1 MKPRPT
7 SPVTPLEF
15 LYGRINYERTSM
27 PSGGQGL
34 KLDRMRDLLRALG
47 NPHFALP
54 SVHVAGTK
62 GKGST
67 AVMFSSV
74 AAAAGIRTG
83 LYTSPH
89 LHAIE
94 ERIAIDGR
102 PIPTAEFLALLA
114 QVRDAVHVLDR
125 HWVEAQGAGPTFFEI
140 LTAVA
145 FLYFQRAS
153 VQLAVM
159 EVGLGGRLDST
170 NVCLP
175 VLSIITS
182 ISLDHVRQL
191 GDTVEA
197 IAAEKAGIIKP
208 GVPVVSGVVQD
219 GPAGVIAAI
228 ANRESSRIYKLGLD
242 FDFEMVASPA
252 SEARLAIAAFNY
264 REPAES
270 QRANS
275 LRTRIDGLR
284 IPARG
289 MHQRAN
295 AALVCCGVE
304 RLRQAGWQIPDS
316 ALREGLANSQFPA
329 RTQIVR
335 DRPLIILDVA
345 HNRASVEALLEA
357 IPPANYRSK
366 TLLFAASQDKD
377 VDGMIEVIIPFFD
390 RVVLTRFLE
399 NPRAVAPR
407 LLAEYCQNFMERHP
421 GVAPEIQVAETPAD
435 AWSECRR
442 SLGPDDL
449 LCISGSFFLAAELSR
464 IVQMGWESALPS

>member
-1 MKPRPT
+1 MNLRPT
-7 SPVTPLEF
+7 APVSPLEF

-27 PSGGQGL
+27 PSGGQEL
-34 KLDRMRDLLRALG
+34 KLERMRDLLSRLG
-47 NPHFALP
+47 NPQLSLP
-54 SVHVAGTK
+54 CIHVAGTK

-74 AAAAGIRTG
+74 AGAAGIRTG
-83 LYTSPH
+83 LFTSPH

-94 ERIAIDGR
+94 ERIAIDGS
-102 PIPTAEFLALLA
+102 PIPTKEFLDRLD
-114 QVRDAVHVLDR
+114 QVRDSVIAVDR
-125 HWVEAQGAGPTFFEI
+125 RWADTPWSGPTFFEI

-145 FLYFQRAS
+145 FLYFQRAG

-208 GVPVVSGVVQD
+208 GVPVVSGVVQP
-219 GPAGVIAAI
+219 GPAGVIAAT
-228 ANRESSRIYKLGLD
+228 ADRQRSVLYKLERD
-242 FDFEMVASPA
+242 FRFETVASPA
-252 SEARLAIAAFNY
+252 ADARRAASLFNY
-264 REPAES
+264 REHS
-270 QRANS
+270 GSHGGANF
-275 LRTRIDGLR
+275 RIDGLE

-289 MHQRAN
+289 VHQCAN

-304 RLRQAGWQIPDS
+304 RLRQAGWQISDS
-316 ALREGLANSQFPA
+316 ALRSGLAKSQFPA
-329 RTQIVR
+329 RAQVIR
-335 DRPLIILDVA
+335 DRPLVILDVA

-357 IPPANYRSK
+357 IPRAAYRRK
-366 TLLFAASQDKD
+366 TLVFAASQDKD
-377 VDGMIEVIIPFFD
+377 IAGMIEVIMPFFD
-390 RVVLTRFLE
+390 QVILTRYLE
-399 NPRAVAPR
+399 NPRAVPPPV
-407 LLAEYCQNFMERHP
+407 LAEACRTFRHRHP
-421 GVAPEIQVAETPAD
+421 GPTASIQIAETPAD
-435 AWSECRR
+435 AWAECCRTL
-442 SLGPDDL
+442 SPDDL

-464 IVQMGWESALPS
+464 ILQAESIRV

>member
-1 MKPRPT
+1 
-7 SPVTPLEF
+7 
-15 LYGRINYERTSM
+15 
-27 PSGGQGL
+27 
-34 KLDRMRDLLRALG
+34 
-47 NPHFALP
+47 
-54 SVHVAGTK
+54 
-62 GKGST
+62 
-67 AVMFSSV
+67 
-74 AAAAGIRTG
+74 
-83 LYTSPH
+83 
-89 LHAIE
+89 
-94 ERIAIDGR
+94 
-102 PIPTAEFLALLA
+102 
-114 QVRDAVHVLDR
+114 
-125 HWVEAQGAGPTFFEI
+125 
-140 LTAVA
+140 
-145 FLYFQRAS
+145 
-153 VQLAVM
+153 
-159 EVGLGGRLDST
+159 
-170 NVCLP
+170 
-175 VLSIITS
+175 
-182 ISLDHVRQL
+182 
-191 GDTVEA
+191 
-197 IAAEKAGIIKP
+197 
-208 GVPVVSGVVQD
+208 
-219 GPAGVIAAI
+219 
-228 ANRESSRIYKLGLD
+228 
-242 FDFEMVASPA
+242 
-252 SEARLAIAAFNY
+252 
-264 REPAES
+264 
-270 QRANS
+270 
-275 LRTRIDGLR
+275 
-284 IPARG
+284 